1 MTPQKSARMSR
12 FLYGGIRIDDTL
24 FAMRDARYQRRKL
37 CNTITLHMIGNS
49 LKARIWCEAEAV
61 LKFEDSLHYHQ
72 RCIGQCVRAII
83 PPMNAQ
89 DIRNKY
95 LEFYAKQQHA
105 IIKRAPLILTDDPT
119 TLFTGAGMQPM
130 IPYLLGETHPQGKRI
145 ADSQTCL
152 RAQDIDDIG
161 DNRHTT
167 FFEMLGNWS
176 LGDYFKKEQI
186 TWMWTFLT
194 EEVGLDP
201 NRLYVTCFI
210 GAPEYNIAKDTEAAE
225 LWRQKFAEK
234 GIEAKSA
241 DIGSEERGAA
251 RGIRPGERIFYY
263 DGSKNWWSRNGGPE
277 TTPVGDPCGPDS
289 EMFYEFDFI
298 EHDPKFGEHCH
309 PNCDC
314 GRFMEI
320 GNNVF
325 MAYKKVAE
333 GQFVPLD
340 KPNID
345 HGSGLERIA
354 AAANNDPDVFKI
366 SLMWPIISK
375 LEQLS
380 GKSYTSHTESMRVIA
395 DHLRAATFMAVDG
408 CVPSNKEQG
417 YVMRRLLRRAIRYS
431 FDLGIEQNFLEAVVP
446 VIADLYE
453 ADFPEVKAARKQII
467 AVLTKEEKAFRQT
480 LRKGLKQMQQYVA
493 DGLTGA
499 ELFTLYDTF
508 GFPVELSTEEAYKQG
523 ISLSEDWRAEFD
535 AKMAEQRQRSKTARK
550 GQFSGGLEGHDPIHL
565 KYHTATHLLGA
576 ALRTVLKARDLQQH
590 GSNITAQRLR
600 FDFNH
605 DKLTPEEK
613 QAVEDQVN
621 AWIEADLPV
630 SFAVYPTDEALKL
643 GAIGAFG
650 ERYGDTVKVYSI
662 GEGDERVSFEVCG
675 GPHVEHTGVLAE
687 DGMRFKITKEES
699 SSAGIRRIKAVLR

>member
-1 MTPQKSARMSR
+1 
-12 FLYGGIRIDDTL
+12 
-24 FAMRDARYQRRKL
+24 
-37 CNTITLHMIGNS
+37 
-49 LKARIWCEAEAV
+49 
-61 LKFEDSLHYHQ
+61 
-72 RCIGQCVRAII
+72 
-83 PPMNAQ
+83 MNAQ

-130 IPYLLGETHPQGKRI
+130 IPYLLGEAHPQGKRI

-417 YVMRRLLRRAIRYS
+417 YVMRRLLRRAIR
-431 FDLGIEQNFLEAVVP
+431 FAHELGIQDAFFEEIVP
-446 VIADLYE
+446 VIADLYIQ
-453 ADFPEVKAARKQII
+453 DFPEVAEQRDKII
-467 AVLTKEEKAFRQT
+467 ITLMKEEKAFART
-480 LRKGLKQMQQYVA
+480 LMKGTKHLLSFLD
-493 DGLTGA
+493 DGLTGK
-499 ELFTLYDTF
+499 EIFTMHDTY
-508 GFPVELSTEEAYKQG
+508 GFPYELSVEIAKRHHIQ
-523 ISLSEDWRAEFD
+523 LAADWKAEFD
-535 AKMAEQRQRSKTARK
+535 ALMAEQRRRSQTAAK
-550 GQFSGGLEGHDPIHL
+550 GTFKGGLEGQTMAHRRL
-565 KYHTATHLLGA
+565 HTANHLMYA
-576 ALRTVLKARDLQQH
+576 ALRRVLGDHVMQR
-590 GSNITAQRLR
+590 GSNITTERLR
-600 FDFNH
+600 FDFNN
-605 DKLTPEEK
+605 DAKVTREQLDE
-613 QAVEDQVN
+613 VERLVN
-621 AWIEADLPV
+621 TWIDADLPV
-630 SFAVYPTDEALKL
+630 SYTEYPTEEAFNM
-643 GAIGAFG
+643 GAVGAFG
-650 ERYGDTVKVYSI
+650 DRYGDTVKVYQM
-662 GEGDERVSFEVCG
+662 GEGDQRVSFEICG
-675 GPHVEHTGVLAE
+675 GPHVDHTGQLAQDD
-687 DGMRFKITKEES
+687 DGTPNGKRFKIIKEES
-699 SSAGIRRIKAVLR
+699 SSAGVRRVKAVLK

>member
-1 MTPQKSARMSR
+1 MNAETIRQKYLD
-12 FLYGGIRIDDTL
+12 F
-24 FAMRDARYQRRKL
+24 YQR
-37 CNTITLHMIGNS
+37 NGH
-49 LKARIWCEAEAV
+49 AV
-61 LKFEDSLHYHQ
+61 
-72 RCIGQCVRAII
+72 
-83 PPMNAQ
+83 
-89 DIRNKY
+89 
-95 LEFYAKQQHA
+95 
-105 IIKRAPLILTDDPT
+105 IKRAPLILTNDPT

-130 IPYLLGETHPQGKRI
+130 IPYLLGEPHSEGRRI
-145 ADSQTCL
+145 VDSQTCL

-186 TWMWTFLT
+186 NWMWQFLS
-194 EEVGLDP
+194 EEVGLDM
-201 NRLYVTCFI
+201 NRVYVTCYI
-210 GAPEYNIAKDTEAAE
+210 GDERYNIPKDTEAAE
-225 LWRQKFAEK
+225 IWAELYEK
-234 GIEAKSA
+234 AGLSSSQA
-241 DIGSEERGAA
+241 DIGSEQAGYA
-251 RGIRPGERIFYY
+251 RGIKPGERIFYY

-277 TTPVGDPCGPDS
+277 TTPIGDPCGPDS

-325 MAYKKVAE
+325 MAYKKVADGVFE
-333 GQFVPLD
+333 PLE

-354 AAANNDPDVFKI
+354 AASNNDPDVFKI
-366 SLMWPIISK
+366 SLLWPIIEK
-375 LEQLS
+375 LQDLS
-380 GKSYTSHTESMRVIA
+380 GKNYDSHTESMRVIA

-431 FDLGIEQNFLEAVVP
+431 FDLGIEQNFMQEVVP
-446 VIADLYE
+446 VIANLYE
-453 ADFPEVKAARKQII
+453 ADFPEVKESREQII
-467 AVLTKEEKAFRQT
+467 AVLVKEEKAFRQT
-480 LRKGLKQMQQYVA
+480 LRKGLRQMQQYIA
-493 DGLTGA
+493 DGLTGE

-508 GFPVELSTEEAYKQG
+508 GFPVELSTEEAYRQG
-523 ISLSEDWRAEFD
+523 IKLSDNWRAEFD
-535 AKMAEQRQRSKTARK
+535 SKMTEQRQRSKTARK
-550 GQFSGGLEGHDPIHL
+550 GQFSGGLEGHDPIHI

-576 ALRTVLKARDLQQH
+576 ALRKVLNAPDLQQH
-590 GSNITAQRLR
+590 GSNITADRLR

-605 DKLTPEEK
+605 DKLTLEEK

-621 AWIEADLPV
+621 AWIDADLPV
-630 SFAVYPTDEALKL
+630 KFAIYPTGEALEM

-650 ERYGDTVKVYSI
+650 ERYGEEVKVYSI
-662 GEGDERVSFEVCG
+662 GEDDNVISFEVCG
-675 GPHVEHTGVLAE
+675 GPHVEHTGILAE
-687 DGMRFKITKEES
+687 GGKRFKITKEES

>member
-1 MTPQKSARMSR
+1 MNAETIRQKYLD
-12 FLYGGIRIDDTL
+12 F
-24 FAMRDARYQRRKL
+24 YQR
-37 CNTITLHMIGNS
+37 NGH
-49 LKARIWCEAEAV
+49 AV
-61 LKFEDSLHYHQ
+61 
-72 RCIGQCVRAII
+72 
-83 PPMNAQ
+83 
-89 DIRNKY
+89 
-95 LEFYAKQQHA
+95 
-105 IIKRAPLILTDDPT
+105 IKRAPLILTNDPT

-130 IPYLLGETHPQGKRI
+130 IPYLLGEPHSEGRRI

-186 TWMWTFLT
+186 NWMWQFLS
-194 EEVGLDP
+194 EEVGLDM
-201 NRLYVTCFI
+201 NRVYVTCYI
-210 GAPEYNIAKDTEAAE
+210 GDEHYNIPKDTEAAE
-225 LWRQKFAEK
+225 IWAELYEK
-234 GIEAKSA
+234 AGLSSSQA
-241 DIGSEERGAA
+241 DIGSEQAGYA
-251 RGIRPGERIFYY
+251 RGIKPGERIFYY

-277 TTPVGDPCGPDS
+277 TTPIGDPCGPDS

-325 MAYKKVAE
+325 MAYKKVADGVFE
-333 GQFVPLD
+333 SLE

-366 SLMWPIISK
+366 SLLWPIIEK
-375 LEQLS
+375 LQDLS
-380 GKSYTSHTESMRVIA
+380 GKNYDSHTESMRVIA

-431 FDLGIEQNFLEAVVP
+431 FDLGIEQNFMQEVVP
-446 VIADLYE
+446 VIANLYE
-453 ADFPEVKAARKQII
+453 ADFPEVKESREQII
-467 AVLTKEEKAFRQT
+467 AVLVKEEKAFRQT
-480 LRKGLKQMQQYVA
+480 LRKGLRQMQQYIA
-493 DGLTGA
+493 DGLTGE

-508 GFPVELSTEEAYKQG
+508 GFPVELSTEEAYRQG
-523 ISLSEDWRAEFD
+523 IKLSDNWRAEFD
-535 AKMAEQRQRSKTARK
+535 AKMTEQRQRSKTARK

-576 ALRTVLKARDLQQH
+576 ALRKVLNAPDLQQH
-590 GSNITAQRLR
+590 GSNITADRLR

-605 DKLTPEEK
+605 DKLTLEEK

-621 AWIEADLPV
+621 AWIDADLPV
-630 SFAVYPTDEALKL
+630 KFAVYPTEEALKM

-650 ERYGDTVKVYSI
+650 ERYGEEVKVYSI
-662 GEGDERVSFEVCG
+662 GEDDNVISFEVCG
-675 GPHVEHTGVLAE
+675 GPHVEHTGILNE
-687 DGMRFKITKEES
+687 DGKRFKITKEES